1 MKTCKLLI
9 REIVVMSNMFHA
21 NISPLLEVIESS
33 DTLYMIFPY
42 AKSGDLYELIEK
54 SGKLSE
60 SDAVIYWRQ
69 LVDGIEYCH
78 SKGIMHRDLKPE
90 NILIDENKQLKLSDF
105 GFSTMARAEQNESM
119 IGSPEYC
126 APGY

>member
-1 MKTCKLLI
+1 
-9 REIVVMSNMFHA
+9 MSNLFHV

-33 DTLYMIFPY
+33 DTLYLIFPF
-42 AKSGDLYELIEK
+42 AKYGDLYQLIEK
-54 SGKLSE
+54 SGKLVESE
-60 SDAVIYWRQ
+60 AVIYWTQ
-69 LVDGIEYCH
+69 LLDGIEYCH

-105 GFSTMARAEQNESM
+105 GFSTLVLAEQNESM

-126 APGY
+126 APGILISNYFRNHS